1 MRSLAIL
8 LACGLI
14 ACGSGCADQA
24 GWKSLFDGK
33 TLAGWKSYGGGPVG
47 SQWVV
52 EDGSIHLSAAGGG
65 NIVTEQEFD
74 DFEFQFQWKVAPGA
88 NSGVMYRVRPG
99 DRAPHLSGPE
109 YQVLDDSQ
117 HRDGGN
123 PKTSAAALYGLIA
136 GTGKELKPVGEW
148 NTGKIVVRGTHVE
161 HWLNGRKVVET
172 DIGTDAWRAMIA
184 DSKFK
189 DWEQFAAAPRG
200 MICLQDHGDKVW
212 FRDLKIRD
220 LTRDRSR

>member
-1 MRSLAIL
+1 MRLFAFL
-8 LACGLI
+8 VVCGLVM
-14 ACGSGCADQA
+14 CGVARAQEA
-24 GWKSLFDGK
+24 GWTSLFDGT
-33 TLAGWKSYGGGPVG
+33 TLTGWKSYSGKPIG

-52 EDGSIHLSAAGGG
+52 EDGAIHLTAGGG
-65 NIVTEQEFD
+65 GDIVTEQEFG

-99 DRAPHLSGPE
+99 DKAPYFSGPE
-109 YQVLDDSQ
+109 YQVLDDAR

-136 GTGKELKPVGEW
+136 GEGRELKAVGEW
-148 NTGKIVVRGTHVE
+148 NTGKIVVQGNHIE

-172 DIGTDAWRAMIA
+172 DTGTDAWRAMIA
-184 DSKFK
+184 GSKFK
-189 DWEQFAAAPRG
+189 DWKQFAAAPAG

-212 FRDLKIRD
+212 FRDLRIRE
-220 LTRDRSR
+220 LKRD